1 MARFERSKSLKA
13 QAGTRPRSRR
23 EGTRFSRTRFLPS
36 LDRMED
42 RILLSMLTVTNTDNS
57 GSGSLLA
64 LIAAARSGDTI
75 DFANSLKGQTITL
88 TTGELEITT
97 NLIIDGP
104 AHGQV
109 TVSGGGTSRV
119 FDIGDNA
126 NVTINDLTV
135 TDGHT
140 VGDSGG
146 GILVESGATLTLDR
160 VVLDCN
166 QALADNAGAL
176 GGSGG
181 GVESAGTLTVTD
193 STFTDNVASLSSIVV
208 GSQGGA
214 IDSSGPSLTVINS
227 AFTSNKADGTPTGAG
242 AGDGG
247 AINSNGSTVTIT
259 NSTFSGNEALGRTVN
274 GGAISVEG
282 PLAAASNDGNTTI
295 TDSLFTGNQAIG
307 GNGANDFTFEFG
319 GQALGGAVFTDSALT
334 TIADSV
340 FTDNLAKGG
349 DQGNNSSGVTDQDTN
364 GFVGLAT
371 GGGVCNQGASLNV
384 TNSLFTGNVAKGGN
398 SGTGVGGSAAGGGIL
413 SAGFS
418 TATLTRVT
426 LLGNGAFGGNGAPAS
441 PGGSGVGGGFYNGFD
456 ATATVS
462 RSLFLANQA
471 VGGAGGSKATGGVGE
486 GGAIANGGG
495 FGDLL
500 LSAYDLGPDDS
511 SLALD
516 QSTLALN
523 VALGGNGGAG
533 GNGGNGLGGA
543 VFADA
548 GTIVVISASSLS
560 LNMAIGGAGTDGGV
574 GYGGGIYV
582 TNGASVSLEETA
594 VRANDASTSFDN
606 IDGAVTYLS

>member
-23 EGTRFSRTRFLPS
+23 KGTGFSRTRFLPS

-42 RILLSMLTVTNTDNS
+42 RILLSTLTVTNNDDS
-57 GSGSLLA
+57 GCGSLRA
-64 LIAAARSGDTI
+64 LIAVARSGDII
-75 DFANSLKGQTITL
+75 DFANGLKGQTITL
-88 TTGELEITT
+88 TTNELKITT
-97 NLIIDGP
+97 SLTIDGP
-104 AHGQV
+104 AHGQL

-119 FDIGDNA
+119 FEVEDNA
-126 NVTINDLTV
+126 TVTINDLTV
-135 TDGHT
+135 TDGYT

-146 GILVESGATLTLDR
+146 GMLVDAGSTLNLDR
-160 VVLDCN
+160 VVLSGN
-166 QALADNAGAL
+166 RALAGNAGAL

-181 GVESAGTLTVTD
+181 GIENTGTLTVTD
-193 STFTDNVASLSSIVV
+193 STFTENVASLSAIVV

-247 AINSNGSTVTIT
+247 AINANGSTVTIT
-259 NSTFSGNEALGRTVN
+259 NSTFSGNEALGRTAN
-274 GGAISVEG
+274 GGAISIEG
-282 PLAAASNDGNTTI
+282 PLTATSTYDGNTTI
-295 TDSLFTGNQAIG
+295 TGSSFFGNQAIG
-307 GNGANDFTFEFG
+307 ANGANDFTNEFG

-334 TIADSV
+334 MIVDSA
-340 FTDNLAKGG
+340 FTNNLAKGG
-349 DQGNNSSGVTDQDTN
+349 DQGNNNSGVTDQDTN

-371 GGGVCNQGASLNV
+371 GGGICNQGASLTV

-426 LLGNGAFGGNGAPAS
+426 LLGNGAFGGNGGPAS

-456 ATATVS
+456 ANATVS
-462 RSLFLANQA
+462 RSLFLGNQA
-471 VGGAGGSKATGGVGE
+471 VGGAGGSEATGGVGD

-500 LSAYDLGPDDS
+500 LLAYGLGADDS

-516 QSTLALN
+516 QSTLGLN
-523 VALGGNGGAG
+523 VALGGNGGTG

-548 GTIVVISASSLS
+548 DTTMVISASSLS
-560 LNMAIGGAGTDGGV
+560 LNAAIGGAGTDDGT

-606 IDGAVTYLS
+606 IDGAVTNL

>member
-1 MARFERSKSLKA
+1 MARFERSKSLMA
-13 QAGTRPRSRR
+13 QAGTRPRCRR
-23 EGTRFSRTRFLPS
+23 EGTGSSRTRFLPS

-42 RILLSMLTVTNTDNS
+42 RVLLSTLTVTNNDDS
-57 GSGSLLA
+57 GSGSLRA
-64 LIAAARSGDTI
+64 LITVARSGDI
-75 DFANSLKGQTITL
+75 INFANSLKGQTITL
-88 TTGELEITT
+88 TTDELKINTSLT
-97 NLIIDGP
+97 IDGP
-104 AHGQV
+104 AHGQL
-109 TVSGGGTSRV
+109 TVSGGGSNRV
-119 FDIGDNA
+119 FDVGDNA
-126 NVTINDLTV
+126 TVTINDMTI

-140 VGDSGG
+140 VGASGG
-146 GILVESGATLTLDR
+146 GILVEAGSTLNLDR
-160 VVLDCN
+160 VVLSGN

-181 GVESAGTLTVTD
+181 GVENAGTLTVTD
-193 STFTDNVASLSSIVV
+193 SNFTENAASLSSTAV

-214 IDSSGPSLTVINS
+214 IDSNGPSLSVINS
-227 AFTSNKADGTPTGAG
+227 TFTSNKADGTSTGAG
-242 AGDGG
+242 AADGG
-247 AINSNGSTVTIT
+247 AINANGSTVTIT
-259 NSTFSGNEALGRTVN
+259 NSTFSENEALGRTVN
-274 GGAISVEG
+274 GGAISIEG
-282 PLAAASNDGNTTI
+282 PLTAANGYDGNTTI
-295 TDSLFTGNQAIG
+295 TDSSFTGNQAIG
-307 GNGANDFTFEFG
+307 ANGANDFTYEFG

-334 TIADSV
+334 TIVNSA
-340 FTDNLAKGG
+340 FTNNLAKGG

-384 TNSLFTGNVAKGGN
+384 TNSVFTGNVAKGGN
-398 SGTGVGGSAAGGGIL
+398 SGAGVGGSAAGGGIL

-426 LLGNGAFGGNGAPAS
+426 FVGNGAFGGNGAPAS

-462 RSLFLANQA
+462 RSVFLGNQA
-471 VGGAGGSKATGGVGE
+471 AGGAGGSKAAGGVGE

-500 LSAYDLGPDDS
+500 LLAYNLGPDDS

-523 VALGGNGGAG
+523 VALGGNGGAS
-533 GNGGNGLGGA
+533 GNGGNGLGAA

-548 GTIVVISASSLS
+548 DTTVVISASSLS
-560 LNMAIGGAGTDGGV
+560 LNVAIGGAGTDDGV

-582 TNGASVSLEETA
+582 TLGASVSLEETA
-594 VRANDASTSFDN
+594 VTANDASTSYDN
-606 IDGAVTYLS
+606 IYGAVT